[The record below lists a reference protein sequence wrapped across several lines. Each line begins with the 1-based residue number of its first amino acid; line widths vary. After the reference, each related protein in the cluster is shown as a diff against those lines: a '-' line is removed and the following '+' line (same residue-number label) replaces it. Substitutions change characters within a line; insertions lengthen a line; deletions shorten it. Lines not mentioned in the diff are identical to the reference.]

1 MWDRMIQAEIDYRF
15 ERATRGRP
23 VRRRRGLAPRLGSSS
38 AQQPGGQ
45 QPGRAR

>member
-1 MWDRMIQAEIDYRF
+1 MWDRMIQAEIDYRA

-38 AQQPGGQ
+38 PEVGGQ